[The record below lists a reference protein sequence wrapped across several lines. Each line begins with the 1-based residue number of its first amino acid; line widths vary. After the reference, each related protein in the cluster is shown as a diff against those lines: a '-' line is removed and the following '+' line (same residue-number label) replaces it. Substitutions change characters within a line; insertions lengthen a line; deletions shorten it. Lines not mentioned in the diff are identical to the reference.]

1 MEFLT
6 SGFNVVLIILG
17 FGVLIFVH
25 ELGHFVAAKW
35 AGIRTEAFAVGM
47 GPVALAWRKGIGLRF
62 GSTARDYEKRVREHL
77 ETQRAQAAQL
87 RENVEGTGELPQ
99 AEMYRIG
106 DKIGLGE
113 TEYSLRWLPIGG
125 FVKMLGQEDANPNY
139 VSNDPRSYTRC
150 PVGKRMIVVSAGVI
164 MNIILAMV
172 LFVIAF
178 MVGVRFEA
186 AVVGDVASHMPAAS
200 TMPDDAHQLGIQI
213 AGLQPGDEVVEI
225 DGNPARTFADLQI
238 ASAMSKPGV
247 PIHLKVK
254 RAGFQEPL
262 KFTLQPE
269 KDEVT
274 GLLGVGIFP
283 GSSTTLVEQ
292 DELELLPRALDRS
305 GLLAADIKPGMRLVS
320 VNGAPVSTY
329 GQLERAANA
338 SGGQPLQTQWTAIDQ
353 DGEPVGPVVNAALP
367 THPKY
372 QEFPQRQSFADL
384 GLIGLSPLI
393 RIANV
398 RDGSQN
404 HDVLRTGDIVVRI
417 GDIEFPRR
425 SQFIASLQEHKRSAV
440 ELTVLR
446 EGRRQDIT
454 ARVNRDGQLVVEV
467 ELAED
472 FLVTAQPLAKIARP
486 AMDGETEPQDQATPI
501 ARANLLSTGGTRVLA
516 VNDRAV
522 DSWPNWRKILREST
536 AAAFEAG
543 DAAQI
548 RITIEHP
555 TRSGQQENVAIQLSG
570 DEVKQ
575 LHELGWDFDLPSFLF
590 EPIQV
595 TLNAEG
601 SPMKAMSMGL
611 AETKKLIVMTYLT
624 IDRLFR
630 GSVGVEQ
637 LRGPVGIIHI
647 GAKVADRG
655 FMYIV
660 FFLGMISVNLAVINF
675 LPIPIVD
682 GGLFLF
688 LVYEK
693 LKGRPPS
700 LAFQNAATLVGLC
713 LIGTLFIVTFYNDV
727 LRLFS

>member
-6 SGFNVVLIILG
+6 SGFNVLLIILG

-25 ELGHFVAAKW
+25 ELGHFIAAKW

-62 GSTARDYEKRVREHL
+62 RSTAPDYEKKVREHV
-77 ETQRAQAAQL
+77 QQHGGHV
-87 RENVEGTGELPQ
+87 NVQNSNERNDALPQ

-139 VSNDPRSYTRC
+139 VSNDPRSYTMC

-164 MNIILAMV
+164 MNIVLAMI
-172 LFVIAF
+172 LFIIAF
-178 MVGVRFEA
+178 MVGVHA
-186 AVVGDVASHMPAAS
+186 PAPVVGDVAPGMPAAS
-200 TMPDDAHQLGIQI
+200 TLPRQANQLGIQTP
-213 AGLQPGDEVVEI
+213 GLQPGDEVIEI

-247 PIHLKVK
+247 PIELKVN
-254 RAGFQEPL
+254 RAGFDQPL
-262 KFTLQPE
+262 TFTLQPE
-269 KDEVT
+269 RDEQS
-274 GLLGVGIFP
+274 GLLGIGIYP
-283 GSSTTLVEQ
+283 GASTTLVAE
-292 DELELLPRALDRS
+292 DELDLLPSVLQRMELDVA
-305 GLLAADIKPGMRLVS
+305 GVKPGMRLLS
-320 VNGAPVSTY
+320 VNGEAVSTL
-329 GQLERAANA
+329 GQVQRAADA
-338 SGGQPLQTQWTAIDQ
+338 SNGQPLSTVWSSVDSNGQAL
-353 DGEPVGPVVNAALP
+353 GEPVTAVLRTSPDYEQ
-367 THPKY
+367 Y
-372 QEFPQRQSFADL
+372 QQRQAYSDP
-384 GLIGLSPLI
+384 GLLGLSPLI
-393 RIANV
+393 RIAKV
-398 RDGSQN
+398 RPESPN
-404 HDVLRTGDIVVRI
+404 SEVLREGDVIVRI
-417 GDIEFPRR
+417 GSIDFPRR
-425 SQFIASLQEHKRSAV
+425 SQLLQALQDKRRGSIDV
-440 ELTVLR
+440 SVLR
-446 EGRRQDIT
+446 DGRRHDLL
-454 ARVNRDGQLVVEV
+454 AKVNKDGQLVVEID
-467 ELAED
+467 LAED
-472 FLVTAQPLAKIARP
+472 VLITAQPLEALDGEPRAGQERP
-486 AMDGETEPQDQATPI
+486 AIERTPI
-501 ARANLLSTGGTRVLA
+501 AQANLMSTGGTRVLA
-516 VNDRAV
+516 LNDQTV
-522 DSWPNWRKILREST
+522 ETWPQLRNALRHATS
-536 AAAFEAG
+536 AAHQAG
-543 DAAQI
+543 DPAEI
-548 RITIEHP
+548 RLLIEHP
-555 TRSGQQENVAIQLSG
+555 NASQDQAQITLRLTTEHVSR
-570 DEVKQ
+570 
-575 LHELGWDFDLPSFLF
+575 LHALGWRIDLPQFIF

-595 TLNAEG
+595 TLHAQGN
-601 SPMKAMSMGL
+601 PLKAIGMGL
-611 AETKKLIVMTYLT
+611 AETRKVVVVTYLT